1 MKRFMILATAA
12 LISTA
17 AFAQT
22 AVIQVAPE
30 QRTKIKEYV
39 AQKKMTPVRMSEK
52 VVLGAAVPQDVEL
65 ISAPGDWGSAYKDYR
80 FFSSDDHVIL
90 VDPGTR
96 KVIQIID

>member
-12 LISTA
+12 LISSA

-22 AVIQVAPE
+22 SVIQVAPE

-39 AQKKMTPVRMSEK
+39 VQKTIVPVRMSEK
-52 VVLGAAVPQDVEL
+52 VVIGAAVPQDVAL
-65 ISAPGDWGSAYKDYR
+65 VSAPGDWGPAYKDYR
-80 FFSSDDHVIL
+80 FFYSDDHVIL
-90 VDPGTR
+90 VDPSTR